1 VVESYFFNS
10 DGFYLHINDSVA
22 LFVDINGP
30 RPGKMCFAA
39 KVVAPYRKVRN
50 FMQFRVC
57 KFSDPRKAH
66 ENAIKDFLGSPTSI
80 PDPYVV
86 KYPIWSTWARYKI
99 DVNTSSVLSYAEEI
113 VKNGFDRGTFEIDDK
128 WETCYGS
135 ATFDTKRFSN
145 IKDTV
150 NKLSKYIIIGWLMY
164 YVNFKFLTPSS
175 IIL

>member
-1 VVESYFFNS
+1 MVESYFFNS

-39 KVVAPYRKVRN
+39 KVVAPYRKDRN

-99 DVNTSSVLSYAEEI
+99 DVNTSSVLSYADEI

-135 ATFDTKRFSN
+135 ATFDIKQFSN

-150 NKLSKYIIIGWLMY
+150 NKLSK
-164 YVNFKFLTPSS
+164 
-175 IIL
+175 

>member
-1 VVESYFFNS
+1 MIESYFFNS
-10 DGFYLHINDSVA
+10 DGFYIHISDSVA

-30 RPGKMCFAA
+30 RPGKMCFTA

-57 KFSDPRKAH
+57 KFADPRQAH
-66 ENAIKDFLGSPTSI
+66 QNAIKDFLGSPMSI

-99 DVNTSSVLSYAEEI
+99 EVNTSSVLSYAQEI
-113 VKNGFDRGTFEIDDK
+113 VNNGFDRGTFEIDDK

-135 ATFDTKRFSN
+135 ATFDENRFSN

-150 NKLSKYIIIGWLMY
+150 NKLSEYTILLFIII
-164 YVNFKFLTPSS
+164 
-175 IIL
+175 